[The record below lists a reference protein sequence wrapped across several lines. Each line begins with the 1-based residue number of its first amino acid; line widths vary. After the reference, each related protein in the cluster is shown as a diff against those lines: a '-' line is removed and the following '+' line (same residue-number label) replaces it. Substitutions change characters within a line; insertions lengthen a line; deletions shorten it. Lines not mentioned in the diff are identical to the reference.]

1 MDNKM
6 NGIIMIIVGVL
17 LAIIYLAL
25 PTFLIYT
32 YWLAIVIFIIYGI
45 YLYQKKN

>member
-6 NGIIMIIVGVL
+6 NGIIMIIVGIL
-17 LAIIYLAL
+17 LAVIYFAI

-32 YWLAIVIFIIYGI
+32 YWLAIIIFLLYGI
-45 YLYQKKN
+45 YLYQKKG